1 MEYDQTQILSMRGT
15 DNSSIHLNFVD
26 NGLAVSVVT
35 KGGFQGDFYFD
46 EITLK
51 MFAYAYKIHC
61 EKIRELNEK
70 ERIPKSCDC
79 RNCMNAGEVKDFMVF
94 CWILNVYRSV
104 GIRPYCAKFK
114 NK

>member
-1 MEYDQTQILSMRGT
+1 MAK
-15 DNSSIHLNFVD
+15 LNFAD
-26 NGLAVSVVT
+26 NGLLVSVVT

-70 ERIPKSCDC
+70 ERNS
-79 RNCMNAGEVKDFMVF
+79 
-94 CWILNVYRSV
+94 
-104 GIRPYCAKFK
+104 
-114 NK
+114 

>member
-1 MEYDQTQILSMRGT
+1 MEYDQTQIFSMRGT
-15 DNSSIHLNFVD
+15 DDSRIYLNFVD

-35 KGGFQGDFYFD
+35 KGGIQGDFYFD

-70 ERIPKSCDC
+70 ERNS
-79 RNCMNAGEVKDFMVF
+79 
-94 CWILNVYRSV
+94 
-104 GIRPYCAKFK
+104 
-114 NK
+114 

>member
-1 MEYDQTQILSMRGT
+1 MKYDQTQILSMRGEN
-15 DNSSIHLNFVD
+15 DSRIYLNFVD

-35 KGGFQGDFYFD
+35 KGEFQGDFYFD

-70 ERIPKSCDC
+70 ERNS
-79 RNCMNAGEVKDFMVF
+79 
-94 CWILNVYRSV
+94 
-104 GIRPYCAKFK
+104 
-114 NK
+114 

>member
-1 MEYDQTQILSMRGT
+1 MKNYKKNNNNLEDLIMEYDQTQILSMRGT
-15 DNSSIHLNFVD
+15 DNSSIHLPFVD
-26 NGLAVSVVT
+26 NGLEVSVVT

-70 ERIPKSCDC
+70 ERNS
-79 RNCMNAGEVKDFMVF
+79 
-94 CWILNVYRSV
+94 
-104 GIRPYCAKFK
+104 
-114 NK
+114 

>member
-1 MEYDQTQILSMRGT
+1 MEYGQTQILSMRGT
-15 DNSSIHLNFVD
+15 NNSSIHLNFVD

-70 ERIPKSCDC
+70 ERNS
-79 RNCMNAGEVKDFMVF
+79 
-94 CWILNVYRSV
+94 
-104 GIRPYCAKFK
+104 
-114 NK
+114 